1 MIDTVKA
8 NYMRDNHILYSTY
21 DWDWSQITKALTI
34 M

>member
-1 MIDTVKA
+1 
-8 NYMRDNHILYSTY
+8 MRDNHILYSTY